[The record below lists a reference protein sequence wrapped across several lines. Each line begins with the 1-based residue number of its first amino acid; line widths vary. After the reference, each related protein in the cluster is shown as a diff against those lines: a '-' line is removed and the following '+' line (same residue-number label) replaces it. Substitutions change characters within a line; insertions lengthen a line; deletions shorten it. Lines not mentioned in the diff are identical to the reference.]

1 MRRESLHGGEPGSS
15 RFPYVFLFAL
25 RKKGSP
31 PNGPGSGAVYVG
43 TNALRWFL
51 HRAVFLGRGCGAWPR
66 RQKAPHSEA
75 RGTAQGAC
83 GPLKKPRGF
92 EGVARDS
99 NIVDPERPYVTPFPV
114 RAYRVSSSGL
124 PI

>member
-1 MRRESLHGGEPGSS
+1 MRASPMCS
-15 RFPYVFLFAL
+15 FLSNQ
-25 RKKGSP
+25 KGTEKVAAS
-31 PNGPGSGAVYVG
+31 
-43 TNALRWFL
+43 
-51 HRAVFLGRGCGAWPR
+51 
-66 RQKAPHSEA
+66 SEA

-99 NIVDPERPYVTPFPV
+99 NIVDPERPYVTPFSI